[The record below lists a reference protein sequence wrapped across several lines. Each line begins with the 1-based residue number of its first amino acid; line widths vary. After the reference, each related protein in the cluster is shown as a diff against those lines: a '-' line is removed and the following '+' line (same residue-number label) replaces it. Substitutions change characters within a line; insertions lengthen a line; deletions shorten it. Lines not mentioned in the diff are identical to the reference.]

1 MKTTRCCPFAPPP
14 LQKLLHYYEQL
25 RPSAWHRY
33 SVPCGFGHLGV
44 SLSIHATGSRSS
56 IEEPSTD
63 SRHLYAGH
71 HLHSI
76 RNSLA
81 DLSDYAAPG
90 FDVGRVSHDGSTVVR
105 VYSSLCTT
113 HARSSLT
120 FPHRS
125 RPPLLMAAGLKPAS
139 DSGLRRAYHH
149 LFHSFHVL
157 QDFVL

>member
-1 MKTTRCCPFAPPP
+1 MDVLFFFFSFF
-14 LQKLLHYYEQL
+14 LFFMDVLFFLSSVSL
-25 RPSAWHRY
+25 
-33 SVPCGFGHLGV
+33 SVPCGFGQLGV
-44 SLSIHATGSRSS
+44 SLSIQATGSRSS

-63 SRHLYAGH
+63 SCHLYAGH

-81 DLSDYAAPG
+81 DLSREIIRPPVLMSEESLTRPQQWFG
-90 FDVGRVSHDGSTVVR
+90 FTH
-105 VYSSLCTT
+105 LCTT

-139 DSGLRRAYHH
+139 DSGLRWAYHQ